1 MLSSSNSQTC
11 GWNFRAH
18 SRLYVWQNAPLT
30 LPGFALLPLKSAATA
45 LESQNMSEKHIWR
58 PSNCRWIQTKL
69 SSMFLL
75 YIIYKSKMSKAIA
88 RWNSVCEYHVM
99 YQIYSTIS
107 ILLYSD
113 GFYFAQ
119 VSIYSTSPQHILF
132 GQIAVLPLAC
142 TSQSFSK
149 EWATTS
155 FCALH
160 QGHPLLWL
168 ASTRLLQKLLQLSRS
183 LEEYRSRRVV
193 PGYSHTAFFS
203 ILFSAMGE
211 VKHI

>member
-1 MLSSSNSQTC
+1 MDEI
-11 GWNFRAH
+11 WAH
-18 SRLYVWQNAPLT
+18 SRLYVWKNAPLT

-45 LESQNMSEKHIWR
+45 LESQVRTCQKNTCEDPQISVEFKQSYLACFYCI
-58 PSNCRWIQTKL
+58 
-69 SSMFLL
+69 L
-75 YIIYKSKMSKAIA
+75 YINQKCQKQSLVETRYVNI
-88 RWNSVCEYHVM
+88 M
-99 YQIYSTIS
+99 YQVYSTIS
-107 ILLYSD
+107 IRLYSD

-193 PGYSHTAFFS
+193 PGYSHTAFFFHS
-203 ILFSAMGE
+203 L
-211 VKHI
+211 